1 MAVRMPVS
9 DTGATAGFDDC
20 QATPPVTTCL
30 LPVVETDAVSR
41 LVCPV
46 GIVAGPTMSSDLT
59 VLATTVMTSVPVATG
74 SLALIIVTPVAI
86 AVTSPLVDTVATPGF
101 DEFQVAV
108 AVTSSVV
115 VADGLS
121 TAFN

>member
-1 MAVRMPVS
+1 
-9 DTGATAGFDDC
+9 
-20 QATPPVTTCL
+20 
-30 LPVVETDAVSR
+30 
-41 LVCPV
+41 
-46 GIVAGPTMSSDLT
+46 
-59 VLATTVMTSVPVATG
+59 MTSVPVATG

-101 DEFQVAV
+101 DESQVAV
-108 AVTSSVV
+108 VVTSVVV

>member
-1 MAVRMPVS
+1 
-9 DTGATAGFDDC
+9 
-20 QATPPVTTCL
+20 
-30 LPVVETDAVSR
+30 
-41 LVCPV
+41 
-46 GIVAGPTMSSDLT
+46 
-59 VLATTVMTSVPVATG
+59 VPVATG

-101 DEFQVAV
+101 DESHVAV
-108 AVTSSVV
+108 VVTSSVV

>member
-1 MAVRMPVS
+1 
-9 DTGATAGFDDC
+9 
-20 QATPPVTTCL
+20 
-30 LPVVETDAVSR
+30 
-41 LVCPV
+41 
-46 GIVAGPTMSSDLT
+46 
-59 VLATTVMTSVPVATG
+59 MTSVPVATG

-86 AVTSPLVDTVATPGF
+86 AVTRPVVDTVATPGF
-101 DEFQVAV
+101 DESQVAV

>member
-1 MAVRMPVS
+1 
-9 DTGATAGFDDC
+9 
-20 QATPPVTTCL
+20 
-30 LPVVETDAVSR
+30 
-41 LVCPV
+41 
-46 GIVAGPTMSSDLT
+46 MSSDFT
-59 VLATTVMTSVPVATG
+59 VLATTVTTSVPVATA

-101 DEFQVAV
+101 DESHVAV
-108 AVTSSVV
+108 VVTSSVV

>member
-1 MAVRMPVS
+1 
-9 DTGATAGFDDC
+9 
-20 QATPPVTTCL
+20 
-30 LPVVETDAVSR
+30 
-41 LVCPV
+41 
-46 GIVAGPTMSSDLT
+46 MSSDFT
-59 VLATTVMTSVPVATG
+59 ELATTVRTSVPVATG

-101 DEFQVAV
+101 DESHVAV
-108 AVTSSVV
+108 VVTSSVV

>member
-1 MAVRMPVS
+1 
-9 DTGATAGFDDC
+9 
-20 QATPPVTTCL
+20 
-30 LPVVETDAVSR
+30 
-41 LVCPV
+41 
-46 GIVAGPTMSSDLT
+46 MSSDLT

-86 AVTSPLVDTVATPGF
+86 AVTRPVVDTVATPGF
-101 DEFQVAV
+101 DESQVAV

>member
-1 MAVRMPVS
+1 
-9 DTGATAGFDDC
+9 
-20 QATPPVTTCL
+20 
-30 LPVVETDAVSR
+30 
-41 LVCPV
+41 
-46 GIVAGPTMSSDLT
+46 
-59 VLATTVMTSVPVATG
+59 VLATTVITSVPVATA

-101 DEFQVAV
+101 DESQVAV
-108 AVTSSVV
+108 VVTSSVV